1 MLTSNLLAALGGC
14 WRPIEVA
21 PRWMQAISL
30 AVPTGWAMDAMHKLV
45 SFGYGAASGVP
56 HVIAMAAA
64 TLVLGAVAARTFR
77 YQ

>member
-1 MLTSNLLAALGGC
+1 
-14 WRPIEVA
+14 
-21 PRWMQAISL
+21 MQSL
-30 AVPTGWAMDAMHKLV
+30 ALAFPTGWAMDAMHKLV

-56 HVIAMAAA
+56 HVIAMVAA